1 MCHLITSPPGTQFL
15 GKNKYGQTH
24 SSITPVEVLRYA
36 GEWAISH
43 ELPAHCGLLVCF
55 IWEMKNAI

>member
-43 ELPAHCGLLVCF
+43 ELPARVGY
-55 IWEMKNAI
+55 